1 MLNHQGT
8 SRLAAYICELRTPL
22 VGVVNEK
29 DTFRLTSGI
38 RSITLSHPSIF
49 PMLLP
54 APKPYPGGGGS
65 HPAGGAAIPA
75 RSGRPAAF
83 STLPATGS
91 GDGARRS
98 DGKTRHREA
107 ATADWARTRRLLTRP
122 LPLMQQG
129 CDGTHGQATQHGCR
143 GGADSSVG
151 GEVTACTRVALGRVL
166 TGNFRWRRAL
176 RAGGNLRVTC
186 AEVTCM
192 AAPCAMDSD
201 TAAKVSACG
210 LRRSSCDADPS
221 RLVLQERG

>member
-1 MLNHQGT
+1 
-8 SRLAAYICELRTPL
+8 
-22 VGVVNEK
+22 VGVVNGK
-29 DTFRLTSGI
+29 DTFGLTSGI
-38 RSITLSHPSIF
+38 RSITLSHPSIS
-49 PMLLP
+49 PVLLP

-83 STLPATGS
+83 CTLPATGS

-98 DGKTRHREA
+98 GGKTRDREA

-151 GEVTACTRVALGRVL
+151 GEVTVCTRVALGRVL

-176 RAGGNLRVTC
+176 RAGGNLRVVC

-192 AAPCAMDSD
+192 AAPCAT
-201 TAAKVSACG
+201 TATP
-210 LRRSSCDADPS
+210 RR
-221 RLVLQERG
+221 RLARAGSGGALATQIPHGWLLQERG